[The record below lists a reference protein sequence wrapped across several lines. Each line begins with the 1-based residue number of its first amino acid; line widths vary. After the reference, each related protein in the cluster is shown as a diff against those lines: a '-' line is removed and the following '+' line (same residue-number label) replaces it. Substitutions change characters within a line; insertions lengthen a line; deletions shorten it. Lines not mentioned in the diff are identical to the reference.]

1 MRISDW
7 SSDVCSSDL
16 QTANL
21 IWLVDGRRILD
32 GLRNSALPAREA
44 RLVAVAV
51 VDRADEA
58 VAVPGRVV
66 ADLPQKLVTGTV
78 HLPRQGLVDEFGPA
92 GLNAVSGCPCHL
104 AQHPKGII
112 VVVLGCIRFAVAERA
127 GLDHF
132 KWPGEFVEAMGTDRA
147 AGRHIP
153 FECLALLRYTRADQ
167 GPRIGRGKAL
177 MGSARHASCSCRR
190 DLKIGRA
197 PGR

>member
-51 VDRADEA
+51 VARADEA

-66 ADLPQKLVTGTV
+66 DDLPQKLVTGTV

-92 GLNAVSGCPCHL
+92 
-104 AQHPKGII
+104 
-112 VVVLGCIRFAVAERA
+112 E
-127 GLDHF
+127 
-132 KWPGEFVEAMGTDRA
+132 
-147 AGRHIP
+147 
-153 FECLALLRYTRADQ
+153 
-167 GPRIGRGKAL
+167 IG
-177 MGSARHASCSCRR
+177 HASCREGVV
-190 DLKIGRA
+190 KYV
-197 PGR
+197 